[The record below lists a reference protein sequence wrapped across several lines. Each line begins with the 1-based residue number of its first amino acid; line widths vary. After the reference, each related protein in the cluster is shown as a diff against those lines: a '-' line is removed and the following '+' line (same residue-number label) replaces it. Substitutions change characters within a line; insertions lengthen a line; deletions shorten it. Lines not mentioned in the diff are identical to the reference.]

1 MQNAE
6 TSIAANIQTTFNTKS
21 GLKLIWSFELQKL
34 FVFVFFCGIGCFD
47 KMRHVDRFSIDQVY
61 MYNQLYI
68 IATKVVLISIFA
80 FLYLRKY
87 CDIRGD

>member
-6 TSIAANIQTTFNTKS
+6 TLIAANIQTTFNTKS
-21 GLKLIWSFELQKL
+21 GLKLIWNFELPKL
-34 FVFVFFCGIGCFD
+34 FVFFCGIGCFD

-68 IATKVVLISIFA
+68 IATKVVVISIFA

>member
-6 TSIAANIQTTFNTKS
+6 TLIATNIQTTFNTKS
-21 GLKLIWSFELQKL
+21 GLKLIWNFELQNT
-34 FVFVFFCGIGCFD
+34 FFCGIGCFD

-68 IATKVVLISIFA
+68 IATKVVVISIFA